1 MFPFYVH
8 LEKTAS
14 EYKFVLE
21 AEGFWIDGVLVPSP
35 KTLGFVLVLSISDK
49 CCSDFPQLPRL
60 LLFFKTKVKKKKR
73 NFMKEYLPTSVKICL
88 LFHNLQVI
96 EHLPTTDN

>member
-60 LLFFKTKVKKKKR
+60 LLFFKTKVKKKKKK
-73 NFMKEYLPTSVKICL
+73 FHEGVSAYICEDL
-88 LFHNLQVI
+88 STFPQS
-96 EHLPTTDN
+96 PGDRTPSYYR